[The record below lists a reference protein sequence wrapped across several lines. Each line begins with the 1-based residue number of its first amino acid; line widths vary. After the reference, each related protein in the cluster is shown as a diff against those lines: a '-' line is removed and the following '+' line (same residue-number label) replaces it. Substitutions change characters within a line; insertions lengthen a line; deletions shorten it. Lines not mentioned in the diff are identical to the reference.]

1 MESAMHRSGDETEF
15 DPFADLE
22 VPEELEESIRR
33 HRAHLSQ
40 LIRTMKIAGVSS
52 DQIEESLSVDRL
64 LQRGTHTNYQGP
76 GEVMIWM

>member
-52 DQIEESLSVDRL
+52 DQIEESLSVVIASYKEELIRTIKAL
-64 LQRGTHTNYQGP
+64 VR
-76 GEVMIWM
+76 